1 MATQED
7 DEDYIN
13 PPEMILPDEE
23 DEGKSLTMLGDGA
36 VTQQL
41 QQHCIRSIES
51 TVVIR
56 QLPSEGISFQL
67 WPAATTLVKLL
78 ENHRRYPN
86 KNLLT
91 DLSTSGGTD
100 DRKLKI
106 LELGSGT
113 GLVGISA
120 AVMFGA
126 NVTVTDLPQVVPNLQ
141 FKVDANADVV
151 AGKGGNV
158 NVAPLRW
165 GEDDDVKVIG
175 REFDIVLA
183 SDVVYHAHLFEPLIQ
198 TLRFLLNGGC
208 EKMAFIMAHSRR
220 WKKESVFFKKANKFF
235 DVETIHT
242 EPPKEGSRLGVVVYV
257 FVGKKLKC

>member
-36 VTQQL
+36 VTQQ
-41 QQHCIRSIES
+41 HCIRSIES

-67 WPAATTLVKLL
+67 WPAATTLVMLL

-91 DLSTSGGTD
+91 DLSTSGGND

-141 FKVDANADVV
+141 FNVEANADVV
-151 AGKGGNV
+151 ARKGGTV
-158 NVAPLRW
+158 
-165 GEDDDVKVIG
+165 
-175 REFDIVLA
+175 
-183 SDVVYHAHLFEPLIQ
+183 DVVYHAHLFEPLIE
-198 TLRFLLNGGC
+198 TLRFLLNGC

-242 EPPKEGSRLGVVVYV
+242 EPPKEGSRLGSSCLCLPWE
-257 FVGKKLKC
+257 KAKMLKGV

>member
-36 VTQQL
+36 VTQQR
-41 QQHCIRSIES
+41 CIRSIES

-67 WPAATTLVKLL
+67 WPAATTLVTLL

-91 DLSTSGGTD
+91 DLSTSGGND

-141 FKVDANADVV
+141 FNVEANADVV
-151 AGKGGNV
+151 ARKGGTV
-158 NVAPLRW
+158 NVAPLRG

-183 SDVVYHAHLFEPLIQ
+183 SDVVYHAHLFEPLIE
-198 TLRFLLNGGC
+198 TLRFLLNGC
-208 EKMAFIMAHSRR
+208 EKMAFIMATLE
-220 WKKESVFFKKANKFF
+220 KVEKGICIFQESEQVF
-235 DVETIHT
+235 
-242 EPPKEGSRLGVVVYV
+242 
-257 FVGKKLKC
+257 